1 MLDRVSIRFLAIDY
15 GLKNRKISKEE
26 EIKQNSMV
34 RMNDWKEKELRLNM
48 VQSEY
53 LGEINSLAMN
63 EKRRGILAVK

>member
-15 GLKNRKISKEE
+15 GLKNRKTSKEE

-63 EKRRGILAVK
+63 EKRSGILAVK